1 MKAETFPVPCYL
13 SWLTV
18 FGKGGKT
25 TEKFP
30 GMLHNKS
37 LKKSKTKR
45 SEKLLKLIL
54 FKNKKKLRKT
64 ETLFRINL
72 FYLPNRTPKSGT
84 TFSREGWVYYYNL
97 STTVGRHSTI
107 GGRSMLPNHMWK
119 YNFFENCMNL
129 AYICVFRKLEL
140 VK

>member
-72 FYLPNRTPKSGT
+72 FYLPEEHPDIWT
-84 TFSREGWVYYYNL
+84 TFYREAKSIIIICL
-97 STTVGRHSTI
+97 RFPITQ
-107 GGRSMLPNHMWK
+107 K
-119 YNFFENCMNL
+119 YHFFMPPLN
-129 AYICVFRKLEL
+129 
-140 VK
+140 